1 MRSCSVED
9 NLNAGEKALEAILT
23 GNHRGAVAFDP
34 GGTTGIAYAFRN
46 DAHIVTKHV
55 SGEAATEWLKSLLF
69 IEGRDIDVVVVEQH
83 IPKLGVSMGREARRT
98 MELVGSIAA
107 IAGDYGKDVVRHT
120 SSQMK
125 TVPWVKWGR
134 GSHERDASKH
144 LARFLLDD
152 ASERGLIHTN
162 S

>member
-1 MRSCSVED
+1 MRSRSVGD
-9 NLNAGEKALEAILT
+9 GLNAGEKALEAILT

-34 GGTTGIAYAFRN
+34 GGTTGIAYTFRN
-46 DAHIVTKHV
+46 DFAVRTNHV
-55 SGEAATEWLKSLLF
+55 SMEFTVEWLKSLLF
-69 IEGRDIDVVVVEQH
+69 MEGRDIDVVVVEQH
-83 IPKLGVSMGREARRT
+83 IPKPGMSMGREARLT
-98 MELVGSIAA
+98 MELVGSIEAVA
-107 IAGDYGKDVVRHT
+107 KDYGKGVVRHT
-120 SSQMK
+120 SAQMK

-152 ASERGLIHTN
+152 ASERGPIHTD